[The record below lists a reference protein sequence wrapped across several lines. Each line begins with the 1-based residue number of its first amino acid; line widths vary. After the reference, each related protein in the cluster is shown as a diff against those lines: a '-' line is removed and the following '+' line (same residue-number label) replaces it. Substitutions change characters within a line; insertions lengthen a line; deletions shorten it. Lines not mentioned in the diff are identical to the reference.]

1 MRLLAPSY
9 LRNQMD
15 STPEWEKKNWIE
27 SQKANFWTKHQ
38 DAFEK
43 EAI

>member
-9 LRNQMD
+9 LGNQMD
-15 STPEWEKKNWIE
+15 STPEWEKNWIE
-27 SQKANFWTKHQ
+27 SQKANFWTEHQ